1 MDHIDEFESLFRRA
15 ERESFQH
22 VKIPIESVVLIT
34 DQSPEE

>member
-22 VKIPIESVVLIT
+22 VKIPIESVVFIN
-34 DQSPEE
+34 DQSPEK